1 MEMVKVKVQ
10 TSKPGTFPTSFGEA
24 LSTIRSKPDYNFP
37 FGSLKPL
44 WGRQIPYTVVKFVGF
59 EACVE

>member
-37 FGSLKPL
+37 F
-44 WGRQIPYTVVKFVGF
+44 
-59 EACVE
+59 